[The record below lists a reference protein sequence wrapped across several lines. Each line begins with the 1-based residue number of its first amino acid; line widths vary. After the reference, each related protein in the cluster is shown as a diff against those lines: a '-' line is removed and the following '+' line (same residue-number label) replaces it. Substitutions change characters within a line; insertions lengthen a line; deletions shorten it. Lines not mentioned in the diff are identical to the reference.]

1 MVILNIINYIKESI
15 QIKIE
20 ERKFQK
26 EIEKLKKEDDE
37 KIREKLIDVSTEKSE
52 VVPELVKAMSDEGEK
67 IQAIAD
73 VYTELT
79 PKETSEVFKVID
91 AEALEKDFSSDAVT
105 RKVFVRIMTQLA
117 LAQNVD
123 DFIPSLLKEEHPYK
137 ILYDVMDMA
146 ENIHTSQKIRE
157 RNILKHVTVY
167 DILERL
173 KKDDRFK
180 DDSKGMAKCISIHL
194 AYKVAQYGSMLHLYE
209 FQNLLDDDELKLQLP
224 KCIGFEYD
232 KIKEDKKV
240 FLPRE
245 YNQELCEKMIR
256 ENIKHKQE
264 RDKEISL
271 RGAKESEG
279 R

>member
-1 MVILNIINYIKESI
+1 MNIIDYIKESI
-15 QIKIE
+15 QIKIK
-20 ERKFQK
+20 ERNFQK
-26 EIEKLKKEDDE
+26 EIEKLKKEDDQT
-37 KIREKLIDVSTEKSE
+37 IRKKLKDVSIEKSE

-67 IQAIAD
+67 IQAIAE
-73 VYTELT
+73 VYKELT
-79 PKETSEVFKVID
+79 PKEISEVFKVID
-91 AEALEKDFSSDAVT
+91 PEAIEREFSS
-105 RKVFVRIMTQLA
+105 KVISKKAFVKITTQLA
-117 LAQNVD
+117 LAQSVE
-123 DFIPSLLKEEHPYK
+123 DFIRSFLEEEHPYK
-137 ILYDVMDMA
+137 MLYEVIDVA
-146 ENIHTSQKIRE
+146 ENINTSNQIKGKDLLKYST
-157 RNILKHVTVY
+157 IL

-173 KKDDRFK
+173 KEDDRFK
-180 DDSKGMAKCISIHL
+180 NDSKGMVKCISIHL

-224 KCIGFEYD
+224 KCKGFEYD

-256 ENIKHKQE
+256 ENIKLKQE

-271 RGAKESEG
+271 RGAKEPEG

>member
-1 MVILNIINYIKESI
+1 MNIIDYIKESI
-15 QIKIE
+15 QIKIGE
-20 ERKFQK
+20 KKIQK

-52 VVPELVKAMSDEGEK
+52 AVPELIKAMSDEGNK

-79 PKETSEVFKVID
+79 PKETSEVFKIID
-91 AEALEKDFSSDAVT
+91 TESLEKEFSSEAVT
-105 RKVFVRIMTQLA
+105 RKIFVRIMTQLA

-137 ILYDVMDMA
+137 ILYDVIDMA
-146 ENIHTSQKIRE
+146 ESIHTSKKIRE
-157 RNILKHVTVY
+157 KNILKHITVY

-180 DDSKGMAKCISIHL
+180 NDYKEMAKCISIHL
-194 AYKVAQYGSMLHLYE
+194 AYKVAQYGSILHLYD
-209 FQNLLDDDELKLQLP
+209 FQNLLDDDELKRQLP
-224 KCIGFEYD
+224 KCIKFEYD
-232 KIKEDKKV
+232 KIVEGKKV
-240 FLPRE
+240 FRPRQYDQGE
-245 YNQELCEKMIR
+245 CEKIIE
-256 ENIKHKQE
+256 ENIIKKKE
-264 RDKEISL
+264 RDKEI
-271 RGAKESEG
+271 ES

>member
-1 MVILNIINYIKESI
+1 MNIIDYIKESI
-15 QIKIE
+15 QIKIK
-20 ERKFQK
+20 ERNFQK

-79 PKETSEVFKVID
+79 PKETSEVFKLID
-91 AEALEKDFSSDAVT
+91 TEALEKDFSSDAVT

-137 ILYDVMDMA
+137 ILYDVIDMA
-146 ENIHTSQKIRE
+146 ESIHTNKKIRE
-157 RNILKHVTVY
+157 KNILKHVTVY

-180 DDSKGMAKCISIHL
+180 NDSKGMAKCISIHL

-209 FQNLLDDDELKLQLP
+209 FQNLLDDYELKLQLP

-232 KIKEDKKV
+232 KIIKDKKV
-240 FLPRE
+240 FRPKE
-245 YNQELCEKMIR
+245 YNQEMCEKMIR
-256 ENIKHKQE
+256 ENIKQKQE
-264 RDKEISL
+264 RDKEINL
-271 RGAKESEG
+271 RGAKEPEG

>member
-1 MVILNIINYIKESI
+1 MNIINYIKESI
-15 QIKIE
+15 QIKIG

-37 KIREKLIDVSTEKSE
+37 KIREKLIDVSAKKSE
-52 VVPELVKAMSDEGEK
+52 VVPELVKAMSNEGEK

-79 PKETSEVFKVID
+79 PKETSEVLKLID
-91 AEALEKDFSSDAVT
+91 TEALEKDFSSDAVT

-137 ILYDVMDMA
+137 ILYDVIDMA

-180 DDSKGMAKCISIHL
+180 NDSKGMAKCISIHL

-209 FQNLLDDDELKLQLP
+209 FQNLLDDNELKLQLP

-232 KIKEDKKV
+232 KIKKDKKV

-245 YNQELCEKMIR
+245 YNLELCEKMIR
-256 ENIKHKQE
+256 ENIKLKQE

-271 RGAKESEG
+271 RGAKEPEG

>member
-1 MVILNIINYIKESI
+1 MNIIDYIKESI
-15 QIKIE
+15 QIKIK
-20 ERKFQK
+20 ERNFQK
-26 EIEKLKKEDDE
+26 EIEKLKKEDDQT
-37 KIREKLIDVSTEKSE
+37 IRKKLKDVSIEKSE

-67 IQAIAD
+67 IQAIAE
-73 VYTELT
+73 VYKELT
-79 PKETSEVFKVID
+79 PKEISEVFKVID
-91 AEALEKDFSSDAVT
+91 PEAIEREFSS
-105 RKVFVRIMTQLA
+105 KVISKKAFVKITTQLA
-117 LAQNVD
+117 LAQSVE
-123 DFIPSLLKEEHPYK
+123 DFIRSFLEEEHPYK
-137 ILYDVMDMA
+137 MLYEVIDVA
-146 ENIHTSQKIRE
+146 ENINTSNQIKGKDLLKYST
-157 RNILKHVTVY
+157 IL

-173 KKDDRFK
+173 KEDDRFK
-180 DDSKGMAKCISIHL
+180 NDSKGMVKCISIHL

-256 ENIKHKQE
+256 ENIKLKQE

-271 RGAKESEG
+271 RGAKEPEG